1 MLEPKHDIL
10 SRYLARSQITEGDY
24 QAGRR
29 WQQLHGAATAGDPEA
44 KEMLEA
50 CAENLGGR
58 RYELLRDVLAGQ
70 DDGLHGPTMLAQ
82 AAAKRGLN
90 LKTSSRHMKAL
101 GKKFRESL
109 RLLSQRLAT
118 PGMGWVALGPLSPIE
133 KAMIKDQLG
142 GVRVSGAN
150 DAPIE
155 HVQMIA
161 KAKGFRIVEN
171 RHWRFDLFTADNC
184 PTNFQRATLEEIK
197 AALERTPSREKKP
210 ALKHKLGPRV
220 GPPVTLAK
228 RA

>member
-10 SRYLARSQITEGDY
+10 SRYLARQQISEADY

-29 WQQLHGAATAGDPEA
+29 WQHLHAAAAAGDPKA
-44 KEMLEA
+44 TEMLEA
-50 CAENLGGR
+50 CAAALGGR
-58 RYELLRDVLAGQ
+58 RYELLHDVLAGQ

-101 GKKFRESL
+101 GKMFRKSL
-109 RLLSQRLAT
+109 GLLSERFAT
-118 PGMGWVALGPLSPIE
+118 PGMGWVALGPLRLHE
-133 KAMIKDQLG
+133 KAIPVQLG
-142 GVRVSGAN
+142 GVCVSGAN

-155 HVQMIA
+155 HVQMMA
-161 KAKGFRIVEN
+161 KAKGFRLNEN
-171 RHWRFDLFTADNC
+171 RDGTFAVFNANNC
-184 PTNFQRATLEEIK
+184 LTNFQCATLEEIK
-197 AALERTPSREKKP
+197 AALERTPAREKKP
-210 ALKHKLGPRV
+210 APKHKLGPRI